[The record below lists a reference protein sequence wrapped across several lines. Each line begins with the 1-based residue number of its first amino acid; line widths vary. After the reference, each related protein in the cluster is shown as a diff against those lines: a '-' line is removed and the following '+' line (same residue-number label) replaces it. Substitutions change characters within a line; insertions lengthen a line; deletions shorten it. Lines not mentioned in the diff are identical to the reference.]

1 VKFAGRPSWQ
11 VRINLAQPLVI
22 ALHLRDA
29 AGLDVAA
36 DAVVPPLEPAVP
48 LDAALVPYA
57 TEQAAAQWTQVWQ
70 SLLDG
75 HPEFSDAP
83 SVFAEPLHGLP
94 AALTALAEAGLPN
107 ALAWLDACRQEDLQF
122 LRASG
127 GRPGRRMGRGLGIT
141 ELVRRIEQENGREAV
156 PFTLRISLLPVAGN
170 WARRVRREHV
180 LLSRSICEDEAA
192 CEAFLEPVLR
202 DLA

>member
-1 VKFAGRPSWQ
+1 MKFAGRPSWQ
-11 VRINLAQPLVI
+11 VRTDLAQPLVI

-57 TEQAAAQWTQVWQ
+57 TEQAAAQWAQVWQ
-70 SLLDG
+70 SMLDN
-75 HPEFSDAP
+75 HPEFSGVP
-83 SVFAEPLHGLP
+83 PVFAEPLHGLP
-94 AALTALAEAGLPN
+94 AALTALAKAGLPN
-107 ALAWLDACRQEDLQF
+107 ALAWFHACKQEDLQY

-127 GRPGRRMGRGLGIT
+127 GRPGRRMGVGLGIG
-141 ELVRRIEQENGREAV
+141 ELVRRIEQDNGREAL
-156 PFTLRISLLPVAGN
+156 PFTLRISLLPVAGI
-170 WARRVRREHV
+170 WARRVRHGHV
-180 LLSRSICEDEAA
+180 LLSRSMCEDEAA
-192 CEAFLEPVLR
+192 CEAFLDPVLR